1 VNEQRSRTRDQKR
14 ARLEDEAVR
23 RAHDG
28 VTKPVLYQ
36 GKRVYINGRPLYE
49 HEYSDA
55 MLMFLL
61 KPGDRERFGDKS
73 QLDLKWSG
81 RLEDLSDEQ
90 LDQLI
95 EQFAALAEAQQKQK
109 QLEAA
114 APAAE
119 QTVDVK
125 P

>member
-1 VNEQRSRTRDQKR
+1 VLYK
-14 ARLEDEAVR
+14 
-23 RAHDG
+23 G
-28 VTKPVLYQ
+28 KPVY
-36 GKRVYINGRPLYE
+36 VTGRPL
-49 HEYSDA
+49 HKREYSDTILLA
-55 MLMFLL
+55 LL
-61 KPGDRERFGDKS
+61 KAYDRERFGDKS